1 MEHKRRAL
9 FGGAALLIAFAT
21 GLAGASVATAD
32 IGAAPA
38 GISGGA
44 APNVVGGTNAAAG
57 EFPWMVRLSQGCG
70 GALIAARVVLTAA
83 HCVSR
88 TGTNTSIT
96 ATIGRI
102 RLSDTSTGQAIRSTY
117 IFRSPTYAS
126 TLTRD
131 WSLIEL
137 ASAPTGVPFLSLVG
151 QGDTSFNSGNFTV
164 MGWGATREGGGQ
176 SDTLR
181 KATVPFVSD
190 ASCQQS
196 YPQDLQPATEI
207 CAGFAQGGVDTC
219 QGDSGGPMTKRDAA
233 GNWREVGIV
242 SYGNGCARAGFPGV
256 YGEVQSFSAD
266 ITARIS
272 SSGTIIR

>member
-9 FGGAALLIAFAT
+9 FGGVALLIAAAT
-21 GLAGASVATAD
+21 ALAGQS
-32 IGAAPA
+32 AAAAA
-38 GISGGA
+38 GGGA

-70 GALIAARVVLTAA
+70 GALIASRVVLTAA

-88 TGTNTSIT
+88 TGTNTSLT

-137 ASAPTGVPFLSLVG
+137 ASAPSGVPFLSLVG
-151 QGDTSFNSGNFTV
+151 QGDTSLNNGNFTV

-219 QGDSGGPMTKRDAA
+219 QGDSGGPMTKRDASGA
-233 GNWREVGIV
+233 WREIGIV

-256 YGEVQSFSAD
+256 YGEVQSFAAD
-266 ITARIS
+266 IQARIS
-272 SSGTIIR
+272 TSGTIIR

>member
-1 MEHKRRAL
+1 MEHMRRAL
-9 FGGAALLIAFAT
+9 FGGAALLVALAA
-21 GLAGASVATAD
+21 GLAGQSAQAGE
-32 IGAAPA
+32 IG
-38 GISGGA
+38 GGA

-57 EFPWMVRLSQGCG
+57 EFPWMVRLSMGCG
-70 GALIAARVVLTAA
+70 GAVVAPRVVLTAA

-102 RLSDTSTGQAIRSTY
+102 RLADTTTGQVIRSTY
-117 IFRSPTYAS
+117 VFRSPTYAS

-137 ASAPTGVPFLSLVG
+137 ATATSAPSIALAR
-151 QGDTSFNSGNFTV
+151 QGDTSLNTGNFTV
-164 MGWGATREGGGQ
+164 MGWGATREGGPQ
-176 SDTLR
+176 SPTLR

-196 YPQDLQPATEI
+196 YPQDLAPATEI

-219 QGDSGGPMTKRDAA
+219 QGDSGGPMTKLDSS
-233 GNWREVGIV
+233 GVVREVGIV

-266 ITARIS
+266 IAARIS

>member
-1 MEHKRRAL
+1 MEHRRRAL
-9 FGGAALLIAFAT
+9 FGGAALLVALAT
-21 GLAGASVATAD
+21 GLAGQSAAQAAD
-32 IGAAPA
+32 VG
-38 GISGGA
+38 GGA

-70 GALIAARVVLTAA
+70 GALIASRVVLTAA
-83 HCVSR
+83 HCVTR

-102 RLSDTSTGQAIRSTY
+102 RLTDTSTGQVIRSTY

-137 ASAPTGVPFLSLVG
+137 ASAPTGVPLLSLVG
-151 QGDTSFNSGNFTV
+151 QGDTSLNNGDFTV

-176 SDTLR
+176 SPTLR

-196 YPQDLQPATEI
+196 YPQDLAPATEI

-219 QGDSGGPMTKRDAA
+219 QGDSGGPMTKRDAS
-233 GNWREVGIV
+233 GTWREIGIV
-242 SYGNGCARAGFPGV
+242 SYGNGCARPNFPGV

-266 ITARIS
+266 IRARIS
-272 SSGTIIR
+272 STGTIIR